1 MATKK
6 KVYATHVTTPA
17 GKRIYVKGKDKADL
31 ERKVLEV
38 KLAMNAGV
46 YITCDQTFREYSEM
60 WLRVYKK
67 PPKVRESSY
76 LIYQSCLN
84 THLIPF
90 FGGMKLRDIKPLHV
104 QMFLSSLSG
113 FSRSTQSRCVQML
126 RAILLSA
133 EDNGLI
139 VRSPVRSND
148 RPSGENPKEEVPLT
162 NEQAREL
169 LAAVSG
175 TRAYTFCLLALSTGM
190 RRGEILG
197 LMWEDIDLDAGIITV
212 THNKVFLAN
221 GNDAPV
227 TTHLKTDS
235 ARRVIPLSGLLL
247 DHLRELRASSTS
259 PYVISMKDGASL
271 TRASYHALWQ
281 VVDNRS
287 LGSRSGV
294 LSFRCH
300 PHQLRHTF
308 ITQLFES
315 GLDLKQVQ
323 YLAGHATPD
332 MTLRVYTHFRKQSRA
347 QETAQQTRAAVAYLN
362 G

>member
-1 MATKK
+1 M
-6 KVYATHVTTPA
+6 
-17 GKRIYVKGKDKADL
+17 
-31 ERKVLEV
+31 
-38 KLAMNAGV
+38 
-46 YITCDQTFREYSEM
+46 
-60 WLRVYKK
+60 
-67 PPKVRESSY
+67 
-76 LIYQSCLN
+76 
-84 THLIPF
+84 
-90 FGGMKLRDIKPLHV
+90 
-104 QMFLSSLSG
+104 LS
-113 FSRSTQSRCVQML
+113 
-126 RAILLSA
+126 
-133 EDNGLI
+133 N
-139 VRSPVRSND
+139 
-148 RPSGENPKEEVPLT
+148 
-162 NEQAREL
+162 
-169 LAAVSG
+169 
-175 TRAYTFCLLALSTGM
+175 
-190 RRGEILG
+190 
-197 LMWEDIDLDAGIITV
+197 
-212 THNKVFLAN
+212 
-221 GNDAPV
+221 
-227 TTHLKTDS
+227 
-235 ARRVIPLSGLLL
+235 
-247 DHLRELRASSTS
+247 ASSTS